1 MDNKDLRELQ
11 INKALKNLCMPL
23 GRQAYLRLEASIKKE
38 GCIEPLLVW
47 GDTIIDGYNRYCIC
61 QKHRIPFAT
70 VSIDFANMDEAII
83 WTCVSQ
89 LKRTDLTD
97 EARKFLIGRQFESE
111 KIVFKATRPPQRN
124 QYSSPGRPP
133 NVNGEGSHKTA
144 IRIGK
149 ENHVSYATVE
159 KYGYFYKA
167 VELIGSKVP
176 GLATK
181 ILSGKYK
188 ISHVTL
194 MEMARLSLEE
204 LRALDDRMSKSSS
217 PYAQYGQALGMSG
230 TPASVNSIK
239 DMPEF
244 DPDAS
249 ITELSLTIPTWVG
262 SIRRTMKNTDIKT
275 TSAAARKKLIDALT
289 SIEEAALE
297 FIIIA
302 QED

>member
-1 MDNKDLRELQ
+1 MDFKDLRELN
-11 INKALKNLCMPL
+11 IDSELKKFVMPL
-23 GRQAYLRLEASIKKE
+23 GRQDYLRLEASIIKE
-38 GCIEPLLVW
+38 GCKEPILIW
-47 GDTIIDGYNRYCIC
+47 GETIMDGFNRYCIC

-70 VSIDFANMDEAII
+70 TKIEFSNMDEAAA
-83 WTCVSQ
+83 WLCKSQ
-89 LKRTDLTD
+89 LKRTDLTE
-97 EARKFLIGRQFESE
+97 EARKFLIGRQFEAE
-111 KIVFKATRPPQRN
+111 KVVLKANRPPQRN

-133 NVNGEGSHKTA
+133 DVNGEGSHKTA

-159 KYGYFYKA
+159 KYGYFYRA
-167 VELIGSKVP
+167 VEIIRAKVP
-176 GLATK
+176 GLAMK

-188 ISHVTL
+188 ISHVML
-194 MEMARLSLEE
+194 IEMTRLSLEE
-204 LRALDDRMSKSSS
+204 LRALDDRMTRSSS
-217 PYAQYGQALGMSG
+217 PYAQYGQSLGMSG
-230 TPASVNSIK
+230 TPATVNSIK

-262 SIRRTMKNTDIKT
+262 SIRRTMKNTDINK

-289 SIEEAALE
+289 TLEEAALE

>member
-1 MDNKDLRELQ
+1 M
-11 INKALKNLCMPL
+11 
-23 GRQAYLRLEASIKKE
+23 
-38 GCIEPLLVW
+38 
-47 GDTIIDGYNRYCIC
+47 
-61 QKHRIPFAT
+61 
-70 VSIDFANMDEAII
+70 
-83 WTCVSQ
+83 
-89 LKRTDLTD
+89 KRTDLTE
-97 EARKFLIGRQFESE
+97 EARKFLIGRQFEAE
-111 KIVFKATRPPQRN
+111 KVVLKANRPPQRN
-124 QYSSPGRPP
+124 QYSAPGRPP
-133 NVNGEGSHKTA
+133 DVNGEGTHKTA

-159 KYGYFYKA
+159 KYGYFYRA
-167 VELIGSKVP
+167 VEIIRAKVP

-188 ISHVTL
+188 ISHVML
-194 MEMARLSLEE
+194 MEMTRLSLEE
-204 LRALDDRMSKSSS
+204 LRALDDRMNRSSS
-217 PYAQYGQALGMSG
+217 PYAQYGQSLGMSG

-262 SIRRTMKNTDIKT
+262 SIRRTMKNTDINK

-289 SIEEAALE
+289 TLEEAALE

>member
-1 MDNKDLRELQ
+1 MEFKDLRELN
-11 INKALKNLCMPL
+11 IDSELKKFVMPL
-23 GRQAYLRLEASIKKE
+23 GRQDYLRLEASILKE
-38 GCIEPLLVW
+38 GCKEPILIW
-47 GDTIIDGYNRYCIC
+47 GETIMDGFNRYCIC

-70 VSIDFANMDEAII
+70 TKIEFANMEEAAA
-83 WTCVSQ
+83 WLCKSQ
-89 LKRTDLTD
+89 LKRTDLTE
-97 EARKFLIGRQFESE
+97 EARKFLIGRQFEAE
-111 KIVFKATRPPQRN
+111 KVVLKANRPPQRN
-124 QYSSPGRPP
+124 QYSAPGRPP
-133 NVNGEGSHKTA
+133 DVNGEGTHKTA

-159 KYGYFYKA
+159 KYGYFYRA
-167 VELIGSKVP
+167 VEIIRAKVP

-188 ISHVTL
+188 ISHVML
-194 MEMARLSLEE
+194 MEMTRLSLEE
-204 LRALDDRMSKSSS
+204 LRALDDRMNRSSS
-217 PYAQYGQALGMSG
+217 PYAQYGQSLGMSG

-262 SIRRTMKNTDIKT
+262 SIRRTMKNTDINK

-289 SIEEAALE
+289 TLEEAALE